1 MKPKISGACTKCDL
15 EVFEVVERDE
25 QRLPIKLGL
34 PLDDAV
40 RVTFRL
46 MKGSAMDL
54 TFCRHCAEGLD
65 ALDYPHLWNR
75 VMTSWEAQSPGH
87 PGGAKGHIDDGIVSI
102 DRKQLW
108 KEVV

>member
-40 RVTFRL
+40 RITFRL
-46 MKGSAMDL
+46 FGGS
-54 TFCRHCAEGLD
+54 R
-65 ALDYPHLWNR
+65 W
-75 VMTSWEAQSPGH
+75 TSPSAATAPKASTRST
-87 PGGAKGHIDDGIVSI
+87 IRTSGIA
-102 DRKQLW
+102 
-108 KEVV
+108 